1 MQLFC
6 KYVLTQMQLDDTITI
21 VALNTTFQ
29 QGEKMTNTNLHK
41 EVIKESGVTI
51 TWLADKMGCSRP
63 RIYKIL
69 DGGDATASEIQ
80 SLSKALRLTDS
91 IRNKIFFAD

>member
-6 KYVLTQMQLDDTITI
+6 KWVLTQMQLDDNITI

-29 QGEKMTNTNLHK
+29 KGDKMTNTDLLK
-41 EVIKESGVTI
+41 EIIKDSGVTI

-69 DGGDATASEIQ
+69 DGGDVTASEIQ
-80 SLSKALRLTDS
+80 SISKALKLTDS
-91 IRNKIFFAD
+91 TRNKIFFAK